1 MLIIRQNATHK
12 VVIGPVV
19 AVGDGFT
26 PVTTLDE
33 GTADE
38 AEAILHNNGTVVDI
52 SGVGYPLVA
61 ITTADGYYHLT
72 LATGITSTVGHL
84 TVIYNDDSLCLPVR
98 ADFTVVEEA
107 VYDKT
112 YKAAATGVDADWTP
126 LGRLDVLLDAI
137 PTTAMRGTDSGALAS
152 VATEARLAELD
163 AANLPTDIAAIPT
176 TAMRGTDSALTDKAG
191 FSLSTA
197 GILAVWHQAL
207 TAVVTAGT
215 VGKLLKDE
223 ITAARMAVLTDWI
236 DAGRLDAL
244 LDAIPTTAMRGTDS
258 AALASVATEAR
269 LAELDAANLPTDIA
283 AIPTTAMRGT
293 DSAALASVATEARL
307 AELDAANIP
316 ADIAAIP
323 TTAMRG
329 TDSANTT
336 TPPTVNAIVDQVWD
350 EAQADHVAVGSFGV
364 TASEIAAIPTT
375 AMRGTDSAALAS
387 VATEA
392 RLAELDAANLPTDI
406 AAIPTTAMR
415 GTDSAALASV
425 ATEARLAELDAA
437 NLPTD
442 IAAIPTTAMRG
453 TDNVVLAGPTKAEMD
468 TAHALL
474 ATPAQVN
481 TQVVDVLRTD
491 TAAELSAV
499 PAASPALHTM
509 IQLLYMALRNKVDV
523 TANNKEVHVD
533 AGTVLGTKT
542 LSDDATTYS
551 ETKMA

>member
-163 AANLPTDIAAIPT
+163 AANLPTDVAAIPT

-415 GTDSAALASV
+415 GTD
-425 ATEARLAELDAA
+425 
-437 NLPTD
+437 
-442 IAAIPTTAMRG
+442 
-453 TDNVVLAGPTKAEMD
+453 NVVLAGPTKAEMD

>member
-163 AANLPTDIAAIPT
+163 AANLPTDVAAIPT

-329 TDSANTT
+329 TDSA
-336 TPPTVNAIVDQVWD
+336 
-350 EAQADHVAVGSFGV
+350 
-364 TASEIAAIPTT
+364 
-375 AMRGTDSAALAS
+375 
-387 VATEA
+387 
-392 RLAELDAANLPTDI
+392 
-406 AAIPTTAMR
+406 
-415 GTDSAALASV
+415 ALASV

>member
-163 AANLPTDIAAIPT
+163 AANLPTDVAAIPT

-307 AELDAANIP
+307 AELDAGNLP
-316 ADIAAIP
+316 AD
-323 TTAMRG
+323 
-329 TDSANTT
+329 
-336 TPPTVNAIVDQVWD
+336 
-350 EAQADHVAVGSFGV
+350 
-364 TASEIAAIPTT
+364 IAAIPTT

>member
-163 AANLPTDIAAIPT
+163 AANLPTDVAAIPT

-364 TASEIAAIPTT
+364 IASEIAAIPTT

-499 PAASPALHTM
+499 PAASPAIHTM

>member
-163 AANLPTDIAAIPT
+163 AANLPTDVAAIPT

>member
-163 AANLPTDIAAIPT
+163 AANLPTDVAAIPT

-307 AELDAANIP
+307 AELDAGNLP